1 MEDALR
7 AIANPRRRAMLELVW
22 DDERTAGDIAR
33 HSGLSAPATSQ
44 HLRVL
49 RDAGLVSVRVD
60 ANRRLYRAEAARVAE
75 VRAALEAFWGERLA
89 RMRDDLEGGGSA

>member
-1 MEDALR
+1 MEEALR

-22 DDERTAGDIAR
+22 DGERSAGDIAR
-33 HSGLSAPATSQ
+33 RSGLSAPATSQ

-60 ANRRLYRAEAARVAE
+60 ANQRLYRAEPARVAE
-75 VRAALEAFWGERLA
+75 VRAALEAFWGERLE
-89 RMRDDLEGGGSA
+89 RLRDDLEAEAP

>member
-22 DDERTAGDIAR
+22 DAERTAGDIAAR
-33 HSGLSAPATSQ
+33 SGLSAPATSQ
-44 HLRVL
+44 HLKVL

-60 ANRRLYRAEAARVAE
+60 ANRRLYRAAPERVAE

-89 RMRDDLEGGGSA
+89 RLRDDLEADPR